1 LHDVPS
7 GAVLALAAS
16 RPASHG
22 HEWLLVADPQPRP
35 RAAAALAA
43 LPAASREIAAAAA
56 VAPADAV
63 TRLTGARASEPAFRA
78 RLADARIVH
87 IAAHAVVPERET
99 ANAFLAFGRDRT
111 VKSEEGDGRVTAAEI
126 YDMPVGADLVVL
138 SACRSGRGRIT
149 GDGVAGFTRA
159 FISAGARTVVAS
171 LWDAPDETARRLMAR
186 FYRQFA
192 QGQATTEA
200 LRAAQLALLADLRA
214 GKVSVKSPAGDVVLP
229 AHPALW
235 AGFRVHGLP

>member
-1 LHDVPS
+1 
-7 GAVLALAAS
+7 VLALAAS
-16 RPASHG
+16 RPSSTAR
-22 HEWLLVADPQPRP
+22 EWLLVADPRPRP
-35 RAAAALAA
+35 RAAAALAP
-43 LPAASREIAAAAA
+43 LPAAAREIAAAAA

-63 TRLTGARASEPAFRA
+63 RQLIGGRASEPVFRSRLDTA
-78 RLADARIVH
+78 RVVH
-87 IAAHAVVPERET
+87 IAAHAVVPEGD
-99 ANAFLAFGRDRT
+99 AAGAFLAFGRDRAT
-111 VKSEEGDGRVTAAEI
+111 TGDAADGRLTAAEI
-126 YDMPVGADLVVL
+126 YDLQIAADLVVL

-171 LWDAPDETARRLMAR
+171 LWDAPDETARRLMSR

-192 QGQATTEA
+192 RGQGSAEA
-200 LRAAQLALLADLRA
+200 LRGAQLALLADLRA
-214 GKVSVKSPAGDVVLP
+214 GRVSVKSPAGDVVLP